1 MTILRIASRAAAI
14 VAATTMA
21 VSPAMATRT
30 VSITAPLSAK
40 PARSPAWTPADD
52 VFANHRRN
60 RGGSTVGNVLTGL
73 LVIGG
78 IAAVAKAIDKD
89 QEKRRRDRTQGRD
102 YPYRDGPYPDEPYDY
117 RDSRRDDD
125 RRDDSFGRGY
135 SREVDRVVDACAAEA
150 QRSGRVD
157 EILDVGKVGDEW
169 RVRGDYDD
177 GRAFSCS
184 VDRNGRAYV
193 GLDSQASNGWNTR
206 GSDEDPVARPY
217 DPQADED
224 DRYAASDADDYE
236 DVR

>member
-1 MTILRIASRAAAI
+1 MTNLRIASRAAAI

-40 PARSPAWTPADD
+40 PAPLPGWTPADD

-102 YPYRDGPYPDEPYDY
+102 YPYRDGPYTDEPYDY
-117 RDSRRDDD
+117 RDSDRDG
-125 RRDDSFGRGY
+125 RDDSFGRGD
-135 SREVDRVVDACAAEA
+135 SREANRAVDACAAEA

-157 EILDVGKVGDEW
+157 EILDVNRVGDEW